1 MRNNCLNLIKMTI
14 AYLNFKL
21 HDLHQ
26 LLFFL
31 VLSFSYGQN
40 PLIMDQFTADPTAR
54 VFNGKLY
61 VYPSHDIIPPQGEGR
76 AEWFNM
82 ADYHVF
88 SSENLTQWEDHGVI
102 LSQKDVPW
110 GDPSAYSMWA
120 PDIMERD
127 GTYYFY
133 FPNKR
138 KEAAEGEGG
147 FSIGVAIS
155 DTPEGPFT
163 AHPTPIEGVEGIDP
177 NVLID
182 KDGQAYLYWS
192 QSKIYGAKLKDNM
205 LELDSDPKTF
215 TELPQKG
222 HMEGPFVF
230 QRNGVYYMTYPHV
243 ANKTERLEYAISDH
257 PLGPYNH
264 KGVIMDES
272 ASGTWTNHHSITE
285 YKGQW
290 YLFYHDNDLS
300 PDFDKTRSIRA
311 DSLFF
316 EDNGTIKKVVPTKR
330 GIGVTSAYDQIQ
342 FDRYSSKSDSG
353 AQSIYLNKEDPF
365 KGWML
370 VFTDSDPQVRYNTVD
385 FGKFAPKEM
394 LVNINVV
401 QSNDMS
407 IELRD
412 TTGNIIAKS
421 ALENTGGFKQITIP
435 VADKITGVKDLILQ
449 VTGKGTVK
457 IDWIQFIK

>member
-1 MRNNCLNLIKMTI
+1 MGTATVSNKPLDIL
-14 AYLNFKL
+14 KL
-21 HDLHQ
+21 F
-26 LLFFL
+26 FFL

-61 VYPSHDIIPPQGEGR
+61 VYPSHDIIPPKGEGR

-88 SSENLTQWEDHGVI
+88 SSENLTEWQDHGVI

-110 GDPSAYSMWA
+110 GDPDAYSMWA
-120 PDIMERD
+120 PDMIERD
-127 GTYYFY
+127 GKYYFY
-133 FPNKR
+133 FPNRR
-138 KEAAEGEGG
+138 KDATDGEGG

-155 DTPEGPFT
+155 DNPDGPFT

-182 KDGQAYLYWS
+182 DNGQAYLFWS

-205 LELDSDPKTF
+205 LELDSEPKTF
-215 TELPQKG
+215 VELPQKG

-230 QRNGVYYMTYPHV
+230 ERDGLFYMTYPHV
-243 ANKTERLEYAISDH
+243 ANKTERLEYATSDQ
-257 PLGPYNH
+257 PLGVYTH

-272 ASGTWTNHHSITE
+272 ASGTWTNHHSITK

-290 YLFYHDNDLS
+290 YLFYHDSELS
-300 PDFDKTRSIRA
+300 PNFDKTRSIRA

-316 EDNGTIKKVVPTKR
+316 NEDGTIQKVLPTLR
-330 GIGVTSAYDQIQ
+330 GVGISSAYNKIQ
-342 FDRYSSKSDSG
+342 FDRYSSKSDNSVM
-353 AQSIYLNKEDPF
+353 STYLDTEDPF

-370 VFTDSDPQVRYNTVD
+370 VFTDADTTVRYNAVG
-385 FGKFAPKEM
+385 FGDTAPTQL
-394 LVNINVV
+394 LVNADVA
-401 QSNDMS
+401 SS
-407 IELRD
+407 KAHIELRD
-412 TTGNIIAKS
+412 TDGNIIAKS
-421 ALENTGGFKQITIP
+421 TLDNTDGFEEIAIP
-435 VADKITGVKDLILQ
+435 VRGEITGVQDLILHL
-449 VTGKGTVK
+449 KGSGIIKVDWLQFVK
-457 IDWIQFIK
+457 